1 MKVKTSVTLPEDL
14 VRQMDRLSS
23 QYGNRSALIEQ
34 AVRNFLAAEIKYQ
47 QNDQDLQILNRR
59 ADALNEEA
67 ADVLSYQID
76 L

>member
-1 MKVKTSVTLPEDL
+1 MKVKTSVSLPEDL

-34 AVRNFLAAEIKYQ
+34 AVRNLLAAETKYR
-47 QNDQDLQILNRR
+47 QNAQDLQILNRR

-67 ADVLSYQID
+67 ADVLSYQMD

>member
-34 AVRNFLAAEIKYQ
+34 AVRNLLAAETKYR
-47 QNDQDLQILNRR
+47 QNAQDLQILNRR
-59 ADALNEEA
+59 ADALNQEA
-67 ADVLSYQID
+67 ADVLSYQMD